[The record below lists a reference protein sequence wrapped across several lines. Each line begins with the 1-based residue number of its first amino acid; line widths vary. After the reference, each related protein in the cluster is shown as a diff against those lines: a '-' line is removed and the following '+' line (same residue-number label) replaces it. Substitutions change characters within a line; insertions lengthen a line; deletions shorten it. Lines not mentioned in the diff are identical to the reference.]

1 MGKIRKGGKMK
12 YLIACFLIILACGGP
27 KKEKIMETAE
37 ELDKGVYLNISV
49 KDYGDIIIKMHKNEA
64 PNNVANIVK
73 LTEQGFYNELTFHR
87 IIKRFVI
94 QGGCPRGDGTGSP
107 GYRIDDE
114 ITPKLKHLKGT
125 VAMANSG
132 PNTNGCQFYICLEP
146 LPRLDGGY
154 TIIGQVI
161 KGMDV
166 VEKIGNVKTGV
177 MDKPVTPVI
186 MEKVWVEEK

>member
-1 MGKIRKGGKMK
+1 RPEFA
-12 YLIACFLIILACGGP
+12 LH
-27 KKEKIMETAE
+27 E
-37 ELDKGVYLNISV
+37 
-49 KDYGDIIIKMHKNEA
+49 NEA
-64 PNNVANIVK
+64 PNNVANIIK
-73 LTEQGFYNELTFHR
+73 LTEKGFYNGLTFHR
-87 IIKRFVI
+87 IIKGFVI
-94 QGGCPRGDGTGSP
+94 QGGCPQGNGTGSP

-154 TIIGQVI
+154 TIFGQVI

-166 VEKIGNVKTGV
+166 VEKIGNVKTGA
-177 MDKPVTPVI
+177 MDRPVTTVV
-186 MEKVWVEEK
+186 MEKVWIEEK

>member
-1 MGKIRKGGKMK
+1 MK

-27 KKEKIMETAE
+27 KKENIMETTGDSE
-37 ELDKGVYLNISV
+37 KGTYMNISV
-49 KDYGDIIIKMHKNEA
+49 KDYGDIVIKMHENEA

-73 LTEQGFYNELTFHR
+73 LTEKGFYNGLTFHR
-87 IIKRFVI
+87 IIKGFVI
-94 QGGCPRGDGTGSP
+94 QGGCPQGNGTGSP

-154 TIIGQVI
+154 TIFGQVI

-166 VEKIGNVKTGV
+166 VEKIGNVKTGA
-177 MDKPVTPVI
+177 MDRPVTTVV
-186 MEKVWVEEK
+186 MEKVWIEEE

>member
-1 MGKIRKGGKMK
+1 
-12 YLIACFLIILACGGP
+12 
-27 KKEKIMETAE
+27 
-37 ELDKGVYLNISV
+37 
-49 KDYGDIIIKMHKNEA
+49 
-64 PNNVANIVK
+64 
-73 LTEQGFYNELTFHR
+73 
-87 IIKRFVI
+87 
-94 QGGCPRGDGTGSP
+94 
-107 GYRIDDE
+107 
-114 ITPKLKHLKGT
+114 
-125 VAMANSG
+125 
-132 PNTNGCQFYICLEP
+132 NGCQFYICLEP